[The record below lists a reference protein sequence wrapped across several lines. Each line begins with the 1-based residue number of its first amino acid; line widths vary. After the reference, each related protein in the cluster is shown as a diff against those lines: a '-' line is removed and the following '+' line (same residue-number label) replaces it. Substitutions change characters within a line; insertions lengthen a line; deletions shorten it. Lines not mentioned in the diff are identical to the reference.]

1 MTLTMHTSTTLTM
14 HTASEDNDYHW
25 SGLECGSEDETDFDF
40 VNLMVGEMFAYL
52 QGHYDK

>member
-1 MTLTMHTSTTLTM
+1 M
-14 HTASEDNDYHW
+14 HTASEDNDYYW
-25 SGLECGSEDETDFDF
+25 SGLECGSEDEADFDF